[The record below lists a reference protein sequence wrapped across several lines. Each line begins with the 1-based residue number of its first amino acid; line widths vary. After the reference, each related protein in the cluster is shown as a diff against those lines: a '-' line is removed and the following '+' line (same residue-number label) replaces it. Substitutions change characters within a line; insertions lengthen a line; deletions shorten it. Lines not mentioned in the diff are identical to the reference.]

1 MADAFYI
8 YCIGEQDALAPLFD
22 EKLPDAIEPAATLR
36 LITKGKLSTVASVVP
51 LADYGE
57 QEIAARLSDAAWVAA
72 RAMRHE
78 KVLEHFAARASL
90 VPLRFGTIYLTL
102 AGVEEMLERKRQE
115 LLDIIERLREKEEW
129 GVNIFCNRTRLAKI
143 ITSISPTLRE
153 MSERACAASAGQA
166 YLLRKKIEAMRA
178 DEVRPEIRRVVGEI
192 ERELSA
198 LSSGAVRLRVRQAEA
213 AEHGEL
219 AAKLAFLIS
228 RKGFVDFRAAAEKIA
243 RERAEAGFRLELTG
257 PWPAYNF
264 VADLKADAL

>member
-22 EKLPDAIEPAATLR
+22 ETLPDAIEPAATLQ
-36 LITKGKLSTVASVVP
+36 LITAGKLASVASVVP

-57 QEIAARLSDAAWVAA
+57 EEIAARLSEATWVAA

-90 VPLRFGTIYLTL
+90 VTLRFGTIYLTR
-102 AGVEEMLERKRQE
+102 AGVEEMLTQKQEE
-115 LLDIIERLREKEEW
+115 LLNIIERFRGKEEW
-129 GVNIFCNRTRLAKI
+129 GVNIFCNRTRLAKM

-153 MSERACAASAGQA
+153 MSERADAASAGQA
-166 YLLRKKIEAMRA
+166 YLLRKKIEAMRT
-178 DEVRPEIRRVVGEI
+178 DEVRTEIKRAVGEI

-198 LSSGAVRLRVRQAEA
+198 LSSSAARLRVRQAEA

-219 AAKLAFLIS
+219 AAKLAFLIT
-228 RKGFVDFRAAAEKIA
+228 RKGFADFHAAAEGIA
-243 RERAEAGFRLELTG
+243 HQRAEAGFRLELTG